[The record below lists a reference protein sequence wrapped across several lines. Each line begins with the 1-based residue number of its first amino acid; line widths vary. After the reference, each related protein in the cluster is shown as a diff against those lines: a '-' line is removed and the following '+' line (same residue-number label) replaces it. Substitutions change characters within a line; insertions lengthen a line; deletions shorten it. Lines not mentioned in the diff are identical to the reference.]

1 MTTPTVLQD
10 LVTLLGLEKLEE
22 NLFRGQSQELGWGA
36 VFGGQVLGQALSAA
50 TQTVAPERMV
60 HSMHAYFL
68 WPGDPAK
75 PIIYDVDRIRDGA
88 SFTTRRVVAIQA
100 GRPIFNL
107 SASFQ
112 IEDQGFEH
120 QDPMPEV
127 PPPEDLPTDAERVK
141 KIAHLLPPGIGA
153 RMASRGAFE
162 MRSTD
167 PEWADPLNPSPRDA
181 RRLVW
186 VKATEPLPDKP
197 TLHRELLAYIS
208 DWGFISAS
216 LQPHGRSTISPGMQ
230 IASIDHVMWFHAPF
244 RMDDWVLHSI
254 ESPVA
259 RNSRGLVRGQMF
271 TRDGRLIASTTQE
284 GLIRKRRPKPAPA
297 E

>member
-1 MTTPTVLQD
+1 MTTQLDD
-10 LVTLLGLEKLEE
+10 LVTLLGLERLEE

-50 TQTVAPERMV
+50 TQTVAKERLV

-112 IEDQGFEH
+112 IEDEGFEH
-120 QDPMPEV
+120 QDPMPDV
-127 PPPEDLPTDAERVK
+127 PPPEALITDAERVK
-141 KIAHLLPPGIGA
+141 RLKDKLPEGIGA
-153 RMASRGAFE
+153 RVASGGAFE

-167 PEWADPLNPSPRDA
+167 PEWTDPLSPPPRPG
-181 RRLVW
+181 RRQVW
-186 VKATEPLPDKP
+186 IKSLGPLPDDP
-197 TLHRELLAYIS
+197 QLHRELLAYIS

-244 RMDDWVLHSI
+244 RIDDWVLHVVD
-254 ESPVA
+254 SPVA
-259 RNSRGLVRGQMF
+259 RNTRGLVRGQMY

-284 GLIRKRRPKPAPA
+284 GLIRKRRPKPATAPST
-297 E
+297 

>member
-1 MTTPTVLQD
+1 MTTTVLQD
-10 LVTLLGLEKLEE
+10 LVALLDLEKLEE

-50 TQTVAPERMV
+50 RRTVAAERQV

-88 SFTTRRVVAIQA
+88 SFTTRRVVAIQS

-120 QDPMPEV
+120 QDPMPAV
-127 PPPEDLPTDAERVK
+127 PPPEQLLADTERVK
-141 KIAHLLPPGIGA
+141 KVAHLLPPGIGA
-153 RMASRGAFE
+153 RMATGGAFE

-167 PEWADPLNPSPRDA
+167 PEWTNPLSPPA
-181 RRLVW
+181 REGRKLVW
-186 VKATEPLPDKP
+186 IKALEPLPDDP
-197 TLHRELLAYIS
+197 ALHRELLAYIS

-216 LQPHGRSTISPGMQ
+216 LQPHGVSTISPGMQ

-244 RMDDWVLHSI
+244 RIDEWVLHSI
-254 ESPVA
+254 DSPVA

-284 GLIRKRRPKPAPA
+284 GLIRKRRPKPTPA
-297 E
+297 G

>member
-1 MTTPTVLQD
+1 MTTVLED
-10 LVTLLGLEKLEE
+10 LVSLLALEKLEE

-88 SFTTRRVVAIQA
+88 SFTTRRVVAIQS

-112 IEDQGFEH
+112 IDDEGFEH
-120 QDPMPEV
+120 QDVMPDV
-127 PPPEDLPTDAERVK
+127 PPPEALLTDQERVK
-141 KIAHLLPPGIGA
+141 RVAHLLPPGIGA
-153 RMASRGAFE
+153 RAANGGAFE

-167 PEWADPLNPSPRDA
+167 PEWTDVLNPPPRPG
-181 RRLVW
+181 RRQIW
-186 VKATEPLPDKP
+186 IKATAPLPDVP
-197 TLHRELLAYIS
+197 ALHRELLAYIS

-216 LQPHGRSTISPGMQ
+216 LQPHGKSTISSGLQ

-244 RMDDWVLHSI
+244 RIDDWLLHVVD
-254 ESPVA
+254 SPIA
-259 RNSRGLVRGQMF
+259 RNSRGLVRGQLF
-271 TRDGRLIASTTQE
+271 TRDGRLVASTTQE
-284 GLIRKRRPKPAPA
+284 GLIRKRRAKVAAAP
-297 E
+297 